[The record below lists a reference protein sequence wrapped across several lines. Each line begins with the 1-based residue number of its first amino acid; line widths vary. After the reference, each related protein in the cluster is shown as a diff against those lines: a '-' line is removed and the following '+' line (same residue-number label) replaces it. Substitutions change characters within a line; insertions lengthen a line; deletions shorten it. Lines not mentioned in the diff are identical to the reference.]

1 MEILYRSKKL
11 RKVCTDAKVARKE
24 YGDEMARKIHQRI
37 DVIKAADTVEILVQ
51 GHIGRC
57 HLLTG
62 NRAGQYAMDLVHPYR
77 LVFIKIGQEIQIAR
91 IQEIIDYHR

>member
-11 RKVCTDAKVARKE
+11 CKVCTDANVARKE

-91 IQEIIDYHR
+91 IQGIIDYHR

>member
-11 RKVCTDAKVARKE
+11 RKVCTDANVARKE

-37 DVIKAADTVEILVQ
+37 DAIKAADTVEILVQ
-51 GHIGRC
+51 GYIGRC

>member
-11 RKVCTDAKVARKE
+11 RKVCTEAN
-24 YGDEMARKIHQRI
+24 
-37 DVIKAADTVEILVQ
+37 
-51 GHIGRC
+51 IGRC
-57 HLLTG
+57 YLLTG
-62 NRAGQYAMDLVHPYR
+62 NRAGQYAMDLAHPYR